1 MNRETSA
8 HFRILRETRRNK
20 SRLKGGLG
28 AGSEEKSGPRGTWA
42 GCSLCTRVLQ
52 VVSLAAET
60 SRAQASTCHAGH
72 ATPEAGPGLLP
83 RLQLS

>member
-8 HFRILRETRRNK
+8 HFRILRETRRSK

-28 AGSEEKSGPRGTWA
+28 AGSEKSGLRGTWA
-42 GCSLCTRVLQ
+42 GCSLCTRALQ

-72 ATPEAGPGLLP
+72 ATPKVGPGLLP